1 VQTTP
6 PLIFRLARKMER
18 RGWRGSSFLIRVAGK
33 AGVLDEPVL
42 FPLGNSIQ
50 IEVPVR
56 RVNFDA
62 DDIAEYERDFVQQ
75 MALAVRAMS
84 EPVTLID
91 VGADIG
97 LFSLKLI
104 AACSSIRRVIGFEP
118 NPEGFASMKNSFS
131 RLPFEAHAIQ
141 KGVADHEGRA
151 KLVCPDYGLDYAAN
165 FIESTGDGPI
175 AITTL
180 DALETGGVNLCLK
193 IDVEGGELA
202 VIRGAEKLIRSAPN
216 VVVGLEANPSVVQR
230 TGIDLAECLRLLET
244 WRPFRFF
251 VSETKANIDSSR
263 QVAEQVPGEGVFN
276 LIATSLPDVPALQKI
291 QQSDRRESE
300 L

>member
-1 VQTTP
+1 MQTTP

-18 RGWRGSSFLIRVAGK
+18 RGWRGSSFMIRLAGK
-33 AGVLDEPVL
+33 AGVLDQPVL
-42 FPLGNSIQ
+42 YPLGNSIH
-50 IEVPVR
+50 IEVPVH

-62 DDIAEYERDFVQQ
+62 DDIAEYEKDFVQQ
-75 MALAVRAMS
+75 MALAVKAMNG
-84 EPVTLID
+84 PVTLID

-104 AACSSIRRVIGFEP
+104 AACPSIKKVIAFEP

-131 RLPFEAHAIQ
+131 RLAFEAQAIP
-141 KGVADHEGRA
+141 KGVADYEGRA
-151 KLVCPDYGLDYAAN
+151 KLVLPDYGLDYAAN
-165 FIESTGDGPI
+165 FIQPTGDGPI

-180 DALETGGVNLCLK
+180 DALGTPAANLCLK

-202 VIRGAEKLIRSAPN
+202 VLRGGEKLIRSAPN

-244 WRPFRFF
+244 WRPFRFV
-251 VSETKANIDSSR
+251 VSETEARIDPSR
-263 QVAEQVPGEGVFN
+263 PVAGQVPGEGVYN
-276 LIATSLPDVPALQKI
+276 LIATSTDHPPAF
-291 QQSDRRESE
+291 R
-300 L
+300 